1 MTNRFSMLAY
11 AAGLAL
17 LTTPLRAQ
25 EPDKSTLDRSYVAL
39 KVTLGIGGSRIV
51 RSDTASVGGITVNV
65 SDSVKRSDKLDLSYG
80 LAGQYMVPL
89 HRYFALGGLLGV
101 MSWRSSSANSNAS
114 RNLGFDIAVVP
125 QARLPVTN
133 TVELYI
139 ALPLGLTLDKWNEV
153 ESSTSIGNGQIANVA
168 LQSDTALGFT
178 VSLLAGARL
187 ALLDGFGLFTEV
199 GFAHR
204 QFSHELTLTA
214 SAIGISLP
222 ASKVNADVTLDQFA
236 WNVGVFF

>member
-1 MTNRFSMLAY
+1 MTNRFPLLAC

-25 EPDKSTLDRSYVAL
+25 ERDKSPLDSSYVAL

-51 RSDTASVGGITVNV
+51 RSDAANFGGVTVNV
-65 SDSVKRSDKLDLSYG
+65 SDAVKQNDKLEVSYG
-80 LAGQYMVPL
+80 LAAQYMMSL
-89 HRYFALGGLLGV
+89 HRYFALGALLGV
-101 MSWRSSSANSNAS
+101 MSWQSTNANSDAS
-114 RNLGFDIAVVP
+114 RNLGFDIALVP
-125 QARLPVTN
+125 QGRLPVTN

-153 ESSTSIGNGQIANVA
+153 ESSTSIGNGQIAGVA
-168 LQSDTALGFT
+168 LQSNTAVGFT
-178 VSLLAGARL
+178 VSLLAGARV

-204 QFSHELTLTA
+204 QFSHELTLSG
-214 SAIGISLP
+214 SALGVSLP
-222 ASKVNADVTLDQFA
+222 TTKVNADITLDQFA
-236 WNVGVFF
+236 WNIGAFF